1 MTKKIIELDE
11 LKRIM
16 AVQKEHKERNEEITA
31 ARRNSEGDPN
41 PFSLGH
47 NAREDL
53 YADLLI
59 NGSTVRSVSYT
70 HLTLPTIYSV

>member
-41 PFSLGH
+41 PF
-47 NAREDL
+47 
-53 YADLLI
+53 
-59 NGSTVRSVSYT
+59 
-70 HLTLPTIYSV
+70 P